1 MPQSSTTDI
10 HEMTILT
17 VVMTTPE
24 WFQHPCQSFLPASEC
39 FCWARL
45 VKPVFLK
52 TIHLKR
58 QHVIAQKC
66 WLGEIREGTVNC
78 REGRGDRGPAWPH
91 SCLCPGNRADSWTL
105 HVIIVQTEDT
115 RLKRTGTNSRLWD
128 DSSIWLCQHHNQLMG
143 ISHTPCSLVQPQ
155 MCFLLCVCFYGWL
168 PHHVSCRAACSSLS
182 KKQKPQHY
190 LTPCWQQNIRS
201 CVMTLRTSNGSQNTA
216 VRKRFSLWMKHQCA
230 CQANKSIS
238 CLT

>member
-66 WLGEIREGTVNC
+66 WLEEIREGTVNC

-91 SCLCPGNRADSWTL
+91 SCLSRQQGRFLDPSCHNRADRRHPIKEDRYKLTFMRWL
-105 HVIIVQTEDT
+105 KHLVVQAPQPAY
-115 RLKRTGTNSRLWD
+115 GH
-128 DSSIWLCQHHNQLMG
+128 Q
-143 ISHTPCSLVQPQ
+143 SHTLLFSTATDVFFVVCV
-155 MCFLLCVCFYGWL
+155 FLWVTAS
-168 PHHVSCRAACSSLS
+168 SCKL
-182 KKQKPQHY
+182 Q
-190 LTPCWQQNIRS
+190 
-201 CVMTLRTSNGSQNTA
+201 
-216 VRKRFSLWMKHQCA
+216 
-230 CQANKSIS
+230 S
-238 CLT
+238 CLFITEQKTKATALSDSLLTAEHQVLCYDPTNQ